1 VRPAAL
7 GGLVVVLVACSHG
20 DAPPPA
26 APRGPTACERA
37 ADSMVGAMLAR
48 LPASGSP
55 TEQADA
61 LRRLIRVRC
70 EQDGWSADAT
80 RCLIA
85 MQKLDDAAPCA
96 KLLTDGQQAAL
107 VRDQEAQA
115 GVRAGARPATEPA
128 NPAGP
133 AEAPSGAGPGGGS
146 GTPGSLGATGGPGHP
161 GRGR

>member
-48 LPASGSP
+48 LPAEGAP

-70 EQDGWSADAT
+70 EQDGWSAEVT

-85 MQKLDDAAPCA
+85 MRTLADAEPCA
-96 KLLTDGQQAAL
+96 KLMPDDQQDAL
-107 VRDQEAQA
+107 ARDLEA
-115 GVRAGARPATEPA
+115 RSGARPAGQ
-128 NPAGP
+128 PAGASDGATAP
-133 AEAPSGAGPGGGS
+133 RSGPSGTSGGSGGSGQPGGG
-146 GTPGSLGATGGPGHP
+146 P
-161 GRGR
+161 